1 MFPVKLPLFVL
12 LFFPKCAFEQ
22 CIKGTPKECQEAEFA
37 PGSNLAGE
45 GFDITKMER
54 KGFFV
59 LDMNQW
65 KHSDQACTL
74 CDNPDFENRKQKL
87 PLSVEDWR
95 AKHFCSAK
103 VSSKVYKSSE
113 SLVESTTSSIENNW
127 KVGLSVNMI
136 DKSGSFMLV
145 GTDSKLAVNS
155 MEKTKSDKFSF
166 TTQSVSC
173 EYYSYRVSK
182 APTVK
187 KEFLDSVNQLPKV
200 YNPQSKN
207 NYYHLIDTFGTHY
220 ITWLGWHS
228 HNVSFQVKMGGK
240 VNAVTSI
247 RECEAHL
254 DGIEVNEM
262 ETCLTVEAS
271 ATVKA
276 TTISAE
282 NQHCKAKKDKTR
294 RKITFSSYFNDRFTE
309 VKGGQ
314 KTEPDLIFSANS
326 DPSAY
331 KEWLNSVP
339 RNPDIISYSLDSLH
353 ELIPKSDPMKEN
365 LRSAISHYILEKG
378 LLKSCTDPCKAG
390 IKSSSR
396 EPCVCQCHNDPAVT
410 SDCCPNQRGNARV
423 KITIL
428 RAFNLYGDYRTATDA
443 YVIVKLL
450 GKLVGRTSV
459 ISNDDN
465 PKWNMVLD
473 MGDQVLSE
481 VSKLKFEVW
490 DEDNTWDDDLLG
502 ECERVLTAGIN
513 NGECFFEYGKFLFK
527 WKVDCAPNLSGR
539 YCQNYQSS
547 PMNEDLKELYRSRHS
562 HPIPK
567 YFLQQMGVF
576 VNESTSRKIFKGNKT
591 QTFFFYLKYKVR
603 IL

>member
-1 MFPVKLPLFVL
+1 LQVNSIMFPVKLPLFVL
-12 LFFPKCAFEQ
+12 VFFPKCAFEQ

-74 CDNPDFENRKQKL
+74 CDNPYFENRKQKL

-220 ITWLGWHS
+220 ITWLGC
-228 HNVSFQVKMGGK
+228 
-240 VNAVTSI
+240 I

-331 KEWLNSVP
+331 MEWLNSVP
-339 RNPDIISYSLDSLH
+339 QNPDIISYSLDSLH
-353 ELIPKSDPMKEN
+353 ELIPKSDPMREN

-378 LLKSCTDPCKAG
+378 L
-390 IKSSSR
+390 SR

-410 SDCCPNQRGNARV
+410 SDCCPNQKGNARV

-443 YVIVKLL
+443 NVIVKLL

-513 NGECFFEYGKFLFK
+513 NGECFFEY
-527 WKVDCAPNLSGR
+527 
-539 YCQNYQSS
+539 
-547 PMNEDLKELYRSRHS
+547 
-562 HPIPK
+562 
-567 YFLQQMGVF
+567 
-576 VNESTSRKIFKGNKT
+576 
-591 QTFFFYLKYKVR
+591 
-603 IL
+603 